1 MVNQPTRTV
10 QRARPRNCRT
20 CDESWIA
27 TAVVLALASGKQSFD
42 ALLCSTGAGQSP
54 LAAELATL
62 RADAWILQDDS
73 GNFQLSTKGL
83 NLIDEGRHRGGRQTR
98 RAA

>member
-27 TAVVLALASGKQSFD
+27 TAVVLALASGKQSFN
-42 ALLCSTGAGQSP
+42 ALLHTTQAGQAP
-54 LAAELATL
+54 LAGALAQL
-62 RADAWILQDDS
+62 RGDRFILQDAHGD
-73 GNFQLSTKGL
+73 FRLDRAGL
-83 NLIDEGRHRGGRQTR
+83 DLIAASRQQRGGQAR